1 MGENRLEP
9 LICAGFGSGLKAGGM
24 SRQRLEISLRIPRVK
39 DANKDASGYP
49 IDNGVVRFTKLIELD
64 AVPKV
69 GDILQLTSQPDLA
82 FDVSVA
88 RTDWNDAKAMFV
100 VSCRYA
106 NKSIPRHEYL
116 ALMADPEWTLK
127 PLL

>member
-1 MGENRLEP
+1 
-9 LICAGFGSGLKAGGM
+9 M
-24 SRQRLEISLRIPRVK
+24 SRQRVEINLRIPRVK

-49 IDNGVVRFTKLIELD
+49 IDNSVVRFIKLIELD

-69 GDILQLTSQPDLA
+69 GDILQLTSQPEFA
-82 FDVSVA
+82 FEAAVA
-88 RTDWNDAKAMFV
+88 RTEWSDPKAMFV

-106 NKSIPRHEYL
+106 NRAIPRQEYL
-116 ALMADPEWTLK
+116 ALMADSEWTMK